1 MMVAGGA
8 VIFMLF
14 WAVAVI
20 LGLCVFGLWVW
31 SLIDCLTRSDDSFE
45 PTFGSVNP
53 KIIWA
58 VIIFFAHILGTII
71 YLLVAGTKANPK
83 CSASRVRTADPEE
96 SRRIL
101 EMIASGKITA
111 AEGQRL
117 LAALGTKA
125 QQSATQQANAPAHK
139 ALKVGC
145 LVLLAIPVLLVLI
158 AVVFRLFASA
168 PNAPIARHEAMMQQA
183 EKQIRLQLNNGE
195 TTRMQIK
202 VTNVPVSNDAA
213 SATEVKQ

>member
-1 MMVAGGA
+1 MAAAGTGVVGLVLVVWA
-8 VIFMLF
+8 LAGIF
-14 WAVAVI
+14 
-20 LGLCVFGLWVW
+20 GLCVFGFWVW

-53 KIIWA
+53 RIIWA

-71 YLLVAGTKANPK
+71 YVLVAGTKANPK
-83 CSASRVRTADPEE
+83 NAALRTRTADPEE

-111 AEGQRL
+111 ADGQRL

-125 QQSATQQANAPAHK
+125 QPTATQQTNAPARK

-145 LVLLAIPVLLVLI
+145 LVLLAIPVLIVLI
-158 AVVFRLFASA
+158 VLIVGVWRFFSASHTGSVMDDQTSPA
-168 PNAPIARHEAMMQQA
+168 QWHSR
-183 EKQIRLQLNNGE
+183 
-195 TTRMQIK
+195 
-202 VTNVPVSNDAA
+202 
-213 SATEVKQ
+213 